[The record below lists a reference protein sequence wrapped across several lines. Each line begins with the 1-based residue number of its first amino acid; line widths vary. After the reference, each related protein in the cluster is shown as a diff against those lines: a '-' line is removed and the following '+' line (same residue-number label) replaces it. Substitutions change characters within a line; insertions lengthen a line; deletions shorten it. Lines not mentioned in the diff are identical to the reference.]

1 MSNSELRSLCW
12 KTRVQNFTSCCLIA
26 PLSHRQPH
34 NGQRALV
41 LSLTDQPLRAAYRLI
56 FRAAWK
62 GVCIVSLHAIRVAS
76 QVYPYIYSRFTSWD
90 LSYQLGLSWEGW
102 SYPLHWCCVLL
113 LLSAYNCCISI
124 LYYIIIYYSDI
135 HVSLIIMPCQEDTKL
150 MFYCF
155 LYDCSF
161 CCLVLVD
168 SASPSRFWLTRCKL
182 SHIDPL
188 LWKNVLT
195 ITVHLFGPRAAVL
208 LMSIDKT
215 IGCKL
220 SGSPSLEGRW

>member
-1 MSNSELRSLCW
+1 M
-12 KTRVQNFTSCCLIA
+12 
-26 PLSHRQPH
+26 LSGWPH
-34 NGQRALV
+34 
-41 LSLTDQPLRAAYRLI
+41 
-56 FRAAWK
+56 
-62 GVCIVSLHAIRVAS
+62 
-76 QVYPYIYSRFTSWD
+76 RFTLIYTAD
-90 LSYQLGLSWEGW
+90 LPHETY
-102 SYPLHWCCVLL
+102 H
-113 LLSAYNCCISI
+113 ISPDWAEKDEVI
-124 LYYIIIYYSDI
+124 PSTGVVFYYYCPPITAASLYYIIIYYSDI